1 MIPHLLLPEDLTG
14 ILVPA
19 QISQSRSGR
28 LVPVQALMTGW
39 GIHSRHISVVIN
51 RAQAEVYGF
60 AADPANLPEW
70 AGGLAQSDVTR

>member
-1 MIPHLLLPEDLTG
+1 
-14 ILVPA
+14 
-19 QISQSRSGR
+19 
-28 LVPVQALMTGW
+28 MTGW